1 METTDF
7 LRLDTRDIVDPTVA
21 SSVRQAET
29 MGQEQYQ
36 TFMTDPLVKQ
46 TAPISEP
53 IKKNKLSLLS
63 RPSQREKSKTSLQVS
78 SLKSDCSLLSR
89 LYIACQSRDGNL
101 QDFYWTWKSGMSP
114 TFISAWQAQIG
125 NQGRYFGMPREQLYC
140 SQRWSP
146 KSWRHNPR
154 WSSGCQLFKPNATKI
169 FDEYAIKIFLPY
181 VQGQLQHTSRAD
193 VKAQTREKRVS
204 VEG

>member
-36 TFMTDPLVKQ
+36 TFMTDPLVEQ

-78 SLKSDCSLLSR
+78 SMKSDCSLFSR

-101 QDFYWTWKSGMSP
+101 QDF
-114 TFISAWQAQIG
+114 FEHENQAC
-125 NQGRYFGMPREQLYC
+125 PPPLSQLGKLR
-140 SQRWSP
+140 S
-146 KSWRHNPR
+146 
-154 WSSGCQLFKPNATKI
+154 ATKADI
-169 FDEYAIKIFLPY
+169 LGCLESNCAAARGEAP
-181 VQGQLQHTSRAD
+181 RAD
-193 VKAQTREKRVS
+193 VTILDRAVVVNFSNQMPPRFLMNMQ
-204 VEG
+204 